1 MADGRESDS
10 VCGTEAGSDASVVDA
25 GDAVDTETQSH
36 ARGASGADRSTRLP
50 APLAVGDACEAF
62 YKDGLWV
69 PAKVLGATPKGAK
82 LDVRYDKPEPPIDCR
97 SIYYPMKDDSLGAI
111 ANRVRV
117 RRVEI
122 LMEANRELFTARLGT
137 TAPKNV
143 MVHKLTKLIIPH
155 VHIARGGQ
163 TPQVVAPRVVA
174 PRAPHTLPHQVS
186 AESQPV
192 PRRPSRRFT
201 CPRASWA
208 RRSTRHG
215 SRRS

>member
-1 MADGRESDS
+1 MADGRDSDS

-25 GDAVDTETQSH
+25 GDAVDTETRSH
-36 ARGASGADRSTRLP
+36 ARGACGADRRCWAS
-50 APLAVGDACEAF
+50 AIGDACEAY

-69 PAKVLGATPKGAK
+69 PAKVLGATEKGK
-82 LDVRYDKPEPPIDCR
+82 YVDVRYDKSEPPIDCR
-97 SIYYPMKDDSLGAI
+97 SIYYPMQVRGDSLGAI
-111 ANRVRV
+111 ANRFGV
-117 RRVEI
+117 RRVEM

-137 TAPKNV
+137 TAPQNV

-155 VHIARGGQ
+155 VHRARAGE
-163 TPQVVAPRVVA
+163 TPQVVA
-174 PRAPHTLPHQVS
+174 PRAPHTLPPHLS
-186 AESQPV
+186 AESQPT
-192 PRRPSRRFT
+192 PRRPSQRFT

>member
-1 MADGRESDS
+1 MADGCESDS

-69 PAKVLGATPKGAK
+69 PAKVLGATKKGK
-82 LDVRYDKPEPPIDCR
+82 YVDVRYDKPEPPIDCR
-97 SIYYPMKDDSLGAI
+97 SIYYPIEDASLGTI
-111 ANRVRV
+111 ANRFGVP
-117 RRVEI
+117 VEM
-122 LMEANRELFTARLGT
+122 LVEANRGLDTERHGATALR
-137 TAPKNV
+137 NV
-143 MVHKLTKLIIPH
+143 MMLKRTKLIIPH
-155 VHIARGGQ
+155 VHRAHAGQ
-163 TPQVVAPRVVA
+163 TPQVVA
-174 PRAPHTLPHQVS
+174 PRAPHTLPPHLS
-186 AESQPV
+186 AESQPM
-192 PRRPSRRFT
+192 PRRPSQRFT